1 MRSTACCCS
10 SRYNIYFLM
19 FIIMHCCLIFTI
31 SQLIESRMTGALSP
45 FLCPILQAAP
55 PTLAAVCTMYY
66 TSIIGRR
73 KEAVVCVKVLAE
85 GSRSHRGSHWR
96 LYFYSILTSMDSQS
110 VQSYRS
116 VSEADRRG
124 TSVRAPASSI
134 GKFNSSKRENRCATA
149 GAAAAASPTSSSLQF
164 FSYVLRLLTSGH
176 GFICARDEARAKI
189 EASETD
195 KSKESNNDAH
205 LQRVEMQT
213 LKELLERDLFLAESI
228 GLLSICSPPANHSH
242 SSLGVTGDND
252 IAELQRELLLESSQL
267 QSSATTSV
275 SLDDVSLSRPTLATH
290 AETNLSTSQVL
301 RCMLDRYMAHQA
313 RLASLIKESFKETSS
328 RQNGTA
334 NQYDGASSVLRIR
347 SSDLCGV
354 QIS

>member
-1 MRSTACCCS
+1 
-10 SRYNIYFLM
+10 
-19 FIIMHCCLIFTI
+19 
-31 SQLIESRMTGALSP
+31 MTGALSP

-73 KEAVVCVKVLAE
+73 KQAVVCVKVLAE

-116 VSEADRRG
+116 VSEADRKG
-124 TSVRAPASSI
+124 ASVRAPASSM

-176 GFICARDEARAKI
+176 GFICASDEAHAKI
-189 EASETD
+189 EASEID
-195 KSKESNNDAH
+195 KGNDSNSDAR
-205 LQRVEMQT
+205 LQRVEMQA

-228 GLLSICSPPANHSH
+228 GLLSICNAPTEHSH
-242 SSLGVTGDND
+242 SSPGVAGDDD
-252 IAELQRELLLESSQL
+252 IAELQRQLLLESSQL

-275 SLDDVSLSRPTLATH
+275 SLDDVCFVSPYACNTFPDQLNLAGAALH
-290 AETNLSTSQVL
+290 A
-301 RCMLDRYMAHQA
+301 
-313 RLASLIKESFKETSS
+313 
-328 RQNGTA
+328 
-334 NQYDGASSVLRIR
+334 
-347 SSDLCGV
+347 
-354 QIS
+354 

>member
-1 MRSTACCCS
+1 
-10 SRYNIYFLM
+10 
-19 FIIMHCCLIFTI
+19 
-31 SQLIESRMTGALSP
+31 MTGALSP

-116 VSEADRRG
+116 VSEADRKG
-124 TSVRAPASSI
+124 ASVRAPASSM

-176 GFICARDEARAKI
+176 GFICASDEARAEI
-189 EASETD
+189 EASEID
-195 KSKESNNDAH
+195 KGKDSNSDAH
-205 LQRVEMQT
+205 LQRVEMQA

-228 GLLSICSPPANHSH
+228 GLLSICKTHQQNTLTRHQVSREMTTLQNCSGNCFWKAANC
-242 SSLGVTGDND
+242 N
-252 IAELQRELLLESSQL
+252 LQLPRVFRLM
-267 QSSATTSV
+267 TYV
-275 SLDDVSLSRPTLATH
+275 SSRPMLATH
-290 AETNLSTSQVL
+290 SQTNLISQVL

-313 RLASLIKESFKETSS
+313 RLASSIKASFKETSA
-328 RQNGTA
+328 RQNGTT
-334 NQYDGASSVLRIR
+334 NQYDGASLVFKICMHLIAVECRHHSGHSLQYSDGERRISNTRHVDAQVSSV
-347 SSDLCGV
+347 
-354 QIS
+354 